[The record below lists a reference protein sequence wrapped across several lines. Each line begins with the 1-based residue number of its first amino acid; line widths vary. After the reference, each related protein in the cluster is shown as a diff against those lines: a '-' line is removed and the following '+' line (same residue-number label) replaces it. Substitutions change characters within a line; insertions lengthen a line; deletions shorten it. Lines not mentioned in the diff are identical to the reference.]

1 VRWTTCAVGAPTG
14 PSFDT
19 LAVVSKDR
27 LVVIGGDAAGMSAVA
42 QARRLRDATELDV
55 VVLEQGPDVSYSACG
70 IPYWVGGQV
79 EDRDQ
84 LIARTP
90 SEFEAQDVEVR
101 LGTRADAIDLAAGT
115 VTTGDG
121 ETLGYDHLL
130 VATGGAPLRPD
141 VPGLDADGVHGVHR
155 LADGAAIRATV
166 AAGARRAV
174 VLGGGYIGLEMAD
187 VLHDRGLDVTVVLAD
202 PLPMA
207 QLDAD
212 MGALVCKAMGE
223 MGIDVQTE
231 QPVREI
237 EMDGDGVVAAVRTD
251 DGTYPADLVVLGLG
265 MGPEVALAEKAGLRL
280 GETGAIEV
288 DRTQRSRSHP
298 EVFAA
303 GDCAQTYSRITGE
316 ALHVALGTHANKQ
329 GRVAGSVIGGRAARF
344 AGVLGTAL
352 TKVGDLEIARTGLCT
367 TQAEAAGYDYR
378 TETIEGTTKAGYF
391 PGTEGITVK
400 LLSDRGSGRL
410 LGAQI
415 VGGPGS
421 GKRIDV
427 LATAIWAG
435 LTAEEFAGSDLSY
448 APPFS
453 PTYDPVLVAARVV
466 SRVEQG

>member
-1 VRWTTCAVGAPTG
+1 
-14 PSFDT
+14 
-19 LAVVSKDR
+19 
-27 LVVIGGDAAGMSAVA
+27 
-42 QARRLRDATELDV
+42 
-55 VVLEQGPDVSYSACG
+55 
-70 IPYWVGGQV
+70 
-79 EDRDQ
+79 
-84 LIARTP
+84 
-90 SEFEAQDVEVR
+90 
-101 LGTRADAIDLAAGT
+101 
-115 VTTGDG
+115 
-121 ETLGYDHLL
+121 
-130 VATGGAPLRPD
+130 
-141 VPGLDADGVHGVHR
+141 VHR
-155 LADGAAIRATV
+155 LADGADIRAAL
-166 AAGARRAV
+166 AAGAQRAV

-187 VLHDRGLDVTVVLAD
+187 VLRGRGLDVTVVLAD

-207 QLDAD
+207 QLDAE
-212 MGALVCKAMGE
+212 MGELVCKGLGDL
-223 MGIDVQTE
+223 GIAVQPE

-237 EMDGDGVVAAVRTD
+237 EVDADGVVAAVRTD
-251 DGTYPADLVVLGLG
+251 DGRYPADLVVVGLG
-265 MGPEVALAEKAGLRL
+265 MGPEVELARAAGLRL
-280 GETGAIEV
+280 GETGAVEV

-303 GDCAQTYSRITGE
+303 GDCSQTYSRITGE

-367 TQAEAAGYDYR
+367 TQAEAAGYDFR
-378 TETIEGTTKAGYF
+378 TETIEGTTKAGYY
-391 PGTEGITVK
+391 PGAEPITVK

-453 PTYDPVLVAARVV
+453 PTYDPVLVAARVA